1 MTNSHGGL
9 QNLDGFVHSV
19 NDAGSPVKGF
29 SKRTIDTQQFKKWF
43 GDWQN
48 DPAKASKV
56 VNADGTPKVVYHG
69 TNAEVVVGITDKGE
83 SVFYDVV
90 DIQSAIFT
98 LEKQDPSTNVT
109 TNESPDVV
117 HEGSLANSIRNSSR
131 NVNSVSDQTE
141 TENFKKWFGDW
152 QKNPTKASKV
162 VNEDGT
168 PKVVYHGTNAELK
181 AEYLKQVVQIQ
192 KKHHLPES
200 AAFLPVTAPIRGRTG
215 PAYRGPHGRRRRAR
229 GGR

>member
-1 MTNSHGGL
+1 MLSAGFPQSAAAGRDALDTFMKDNLYKYDVIIMKDTDTGAQTYIVADRGPAHPVRNGSRDGQKNNARGGERKTTKVIRESMTNSHGGL

-29 SKRTIDTQQFKKWF
+29 SKRTIDIQQFKRWF

-56 VNADGTPKVVYHG
+56 VNA
-69 TNAEVVVGITDKGE
+69 
-83 SVFYDVV
+83 
-90 DIQSAIFT
+90 
-98 LEKQDPSTNVT
+98 
-109 TNESPDVV
+109 
-117 HEGSLANSIRNSSR
+117 
-131 NVNSVSDQTE
+131 
-141 TENFKKWFGDW
+141 
-152 QKNPTKASKV
+152 
-162 VNEDGT
+162 DGT

-200 AAFLPVTAPIRGRTG
+200 AAVLPVTALIHRRTG

-229 GGR
+229 AGR

>member
-1 MTNSHGGL
+1 MWRTEGLCILRGTGAGTGKKITPGGGEKKTTKVIRESMTNSHGGI

-29 SKRTIDTQQFKKWF
+29 SKRTIDTQQFKRWF

-48 DPAKASKV
+48 DPA
-56 VNADGTPKVVYHG
+56 
-69 TNAEVVVGITDKGE
+69 
-83 SVFYDVV
+83 
-90 DIQSAIFT
+90 
-98 LEKQDPSTNVT
+98 
-109 TNESPDVV
+109 
-117 HEGSLANSIRNSSR
+117 
-131 NVNSVSDQTE
+131 
-141 TENFKKWFGDW
+141 
-152 QKNPTKASKV
+152 KASKV

-181 AEYLKQVVQIQ
+181 AQYMKQVVQIQ

-200 AAFLPVTAPIRGRTG
+200 AAFPPVTAPIRRRTG